1 MGNITRSE
9 SSHLHNNNI
18 KCIIVSILGLT
29 QGGLAEESTNVRGLQ
44 AVEGISAECDM
55 FVASVLRP
63 SETDAMM
70 YDEQDVI
77 DDICNA
83 VSRDAMLQGFVQVK
97 GSGNPCLGELMMG
110 LNDVNFIG
118 AITDPDQCADA
129 IRAGSDARRRMSI
142 MSGEGTVD
150 RNLNLGDFW
159 NNLGDF
165 WNRFKAAALQIV
177 KRAGDDVKSLAN
189 LAHNWF
195 NSL

>member
-1 MGNITRSE
+1 
-9 SSHLHNNNI
+9 
-18 KCIIVSILGLT
+18 
-29 QGGLAEESTNVRGLQ
+29 
-44 AVEGISAECDM
+44 M

-83 VSRDAMLQGFVQVK
+83 VSRDAMLHGFVQVK

-110 LNDVNFIG
+110 LNDVDFIG
-118 AITDPDQCADA
+118 SITDGDKCADA
-129 IRAGSDARRRMSI
+129 IREGSDARRRMSI

-150 RNLNLGDFW
+150 RNLSW
-159 NNLGDF
+159 
-165 WNRFKAAALQIV
+165 WSRAKAAALAFV
-177 KRAGDDVKSLAN
+177 KRVAIDGVKTLAN
-189 LAHNWF
+189 LAIDGI

>member
-1 MGNITRSE
+1 
-9 SSHLHNNNI
+9 
-18 KCIIVSILGLT
+18 
-29 QGGLAEESTNVRGLQ
+29 
-44 AVEGISAECDM
+44 M

-83 VSRDAMLQGFVQVK
+83 VSRDAMLHGFVQVK

-110 LNDVNFIG
+110 LNDVDFIG

-150 RNLNLGDFW
+150 RALGW
-159 NNLGDF
+159 
-165 WNRFKAAALQIV
+165 WSRV
-177 KRAGDDVKSLAN
+177 KRAALSFVKRVAVRGVKALAG
-189 LAHNWF
+189 LAIRGI

>member
-1 MGNITRSE
+1 
-9 SSHLHNNNI
+9 
-18 KCIIVSILGLT
+18 
-29 QGGLAEESTNVRGLQ
+29 
-44 AVEGISAECDM
+44 M

-83 VSRDAMLQGFVQVK
+83 VSRDAMLHGFVQVK

-110 LNDVNFIG
+110 LNDVDFIG

-142 MSGEGTVD
+142 MSGESTVD
-150 RNLNLGDFW
+150 RSLSFWSSIKKAGLRLVKKIAISAINKGRGWLIGKLG
-159 NNLGDF
+159 
-165 WNRFKAAALQIV
+165 
-177 KRAGDDVKSLAN
+177 
-189 LAHNWF
+189 
-195 NSL
+195 

>member
-1 MGNITRSE
+1 
-9 SSHLHNNNI
+9 
-18 KCIIVSILGLT
+18 
-29 QGGLAEESTNVRGLQ
+29 
-44 AVEGISAECDM
+44 M

-97 GSGNPCLGELMMG
+97 GSGNPCLGELMRG
-110 LNDVNFIG
+110 LNDVDFIG
-118 AITDPDQCADA
+118 AITDPDKCEDA

-150 RNLNLGDFW
+150 RALGW
-159 NNLGDF
+159 
-165 WNRFKAAALQIV
+165 WSRV
-177 KRAGDDVKSLAN
+177 KRAALSFVKRVAVRGVKALAG
-189 LAHNWF
+189 LAIRGI

>member
-1 MGNITRSE
+1 M
-9 SSHLHNNNI
+9 NI

-29 QGGLAEESTNVRGLQ
+29 QGGLAEESTDVRGLQ

-70 YDEQDVI
+70 YEEQDVI
-77 DDICNA
+77 NSLCNA
-83 VSRDAMLQGFVQVK
+83 VSRDTMLHGFVQVK
-97 GSGNPCLGELMMG
+97 ASGNPCLGELMMG
-110 LNDVNFIG
+110 LNDVDFIG
-118 AITDPDQCADA
+118 AITDPDQCEDA

-150 RNLNLGDFW
+150 RNLSW
-159 NNLGDF
+159 
-165 WNRFKAAALQIV
+165 WSRAKAAALAFV
-177 KRAGDDVKSLAN
+177 KRVAIDAVNTLKN
-189 LAHNWF
+189 LAIDGI